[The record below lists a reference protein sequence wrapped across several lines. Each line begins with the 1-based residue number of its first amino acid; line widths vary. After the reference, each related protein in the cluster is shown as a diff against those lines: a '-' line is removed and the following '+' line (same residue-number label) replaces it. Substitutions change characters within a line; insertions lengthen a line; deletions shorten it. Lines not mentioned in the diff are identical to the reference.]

1 MKATLWIWIIKIN
14 LTTSVAISPVIKT
27 TWVKT
32 NYFPYL
38 KKKKKCVIINYNYF
52 TFVFIYLLHESY

>member
-32 NYFPYL
+32 NECRIFF
-38 KKKKKCVIINYNYF
+38 KKSVIINYNYF

>member
-32 NYFPYL
+32 NYFPYF
-38 KKKKKCVIINYNYF
+38 KKKSVIINYNYF